1 MSFVV
6 QLPRAPEAMAAQ
18 AAAEAARA
26 EAAACA
32 SYEADVAAVRQL
44 RMTLREIAMKLLC
57 DRRWRVLAAPVSPE
71 EDPNYWERVSS
82 PHPSCHPVD
91 TCSCW
96 GRSIWPTSREL
107 FI

>member
-1 MSFVV
+1 MV
-6 QLPRAPEAMAAQ
+6 AQ
-18 AAAEAARA
+18 ASAEAARA

-71 EDPNYWERVSS
+71 EDPDYWERVSFS
-82 PHPSCHPVD
+82 YLSCHPVD
-91 TCSCW
+91 TSSCW
-96 GRSIWPTSREL
+96 GRSVWPTSRFL
-107 FI
+107 I